1 MASERSC
8 SVAMSALVLCHNT
21 AILSQCLVVL
31 AQHARRDA
39 LGEDAALMQ
48 LCSL

>member
-8 SVAMSALVLCHNT
+8 SVAMSDPRAM
-21 AILSQCLVVL
+21 SQCRKL
-31 AQHARRDA
+31 AQHARARRNG